1 MKKTLSILL
10 ALTLAVT
17 AAAALAEDTAAP
29 AAGATQEIQT
39 IARGGR
45 GHGRMPGNNQ
55 MPGKGQMPGRGRMP
69 GRGGRRNDMRNPA
82 QAPAQSNTQAPDQLP
97 GLPDL
102 DTLVTKGVISQDTAD
117 KIKAW
122 LEEHKPADLPAA
134 PADGQQPEVPADGQQ
149 PEAPAEGQ
157 QPDLLK
163 DLLEAGIITQAEYES
178 LSAEMAANQP
188 AVPAAPDAATS
199 ATQSAD
205 SVRQ

>member
-55 MPGKGQMPGRGRMP
+55 MPGKGQMPGNNQAPDNSQVPGNSQNNQKP
-69 GRGGRRNDMRNPA
+69 GRGGRRNDMRNPG

-102 DTLVTKGVISQDTAD
+102 DTLVTKGIISQDTAD

-122 LEEHKPADLPAA
+122 LEEHKPADL
-134 PADGQQPEVPADGQQ
+134 
-149 PEAPAEGQ
+149 
-157 QPDLLK
+157 
-163 DLLEAGIITQAEYES
+163 
-178 LSAEMAANQP
+178 LSGP
-188 AVPAAPDAATS
+188 
-199 ATQSAD
+199 
-205 SVRQ
+205 RQKYKFTIDI